1 MEKKTYQDSKG
12 GIIKL
17 ASFVFY
23 TTKTLKEIIRS
34 PMKFTLIFVLPII
47 LVASLSFIYGNQSVN
62 ELVGVDHDELI
73 IGYVNNYDTRS
84 M

>member
-1 MEKKTYQDSKG
+1 M
-12 GIIKL
+12 

-23 TTKTLKEIIRS
+23 TTKTLKEIFRS

-73 IGYVNNYDTRS
+73 IGYVNNDDLESLSLETISIFESLSRP
-84 M
+84 